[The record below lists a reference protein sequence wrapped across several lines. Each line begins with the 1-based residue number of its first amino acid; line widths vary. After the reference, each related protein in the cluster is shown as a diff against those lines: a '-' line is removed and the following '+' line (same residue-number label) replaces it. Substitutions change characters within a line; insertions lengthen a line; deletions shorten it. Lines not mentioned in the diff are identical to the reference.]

1 MQVFSIENE
10 KTRQFGCDLIM
21 DCSSVGYKFLG
32 NITYQSSDIIYQN
45 LGISIGDLKASPLI
59 DFSE

>member
-1 MQVFSIENE
+1 
-10 KTRQFGCDLIM
+10 M
-21 DCSSVGYKFLG
+21 DCSSVGYKFLR

-59 DFSE
+59 DFS

>member
-1 MQVFSIENE
+1 
-10 KTRQFGCDLIM
+10 M
-21 DCSSVGYKFLG
+21 DCSSVGYKFLR

-45 LGISIGDLKASPLI
+45 LGIGIGDLKASPLI